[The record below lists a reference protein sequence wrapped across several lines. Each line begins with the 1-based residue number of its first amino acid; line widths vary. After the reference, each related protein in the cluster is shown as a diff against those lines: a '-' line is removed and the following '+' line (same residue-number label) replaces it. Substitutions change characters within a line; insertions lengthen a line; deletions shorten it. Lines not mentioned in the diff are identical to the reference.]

1 MYGPQ
6 VLDKDGICA
15 AAVIAELACY
25 LYDQNT
31 TVNAHLQSLYQK

>member
-15 AAVIAELACY
+15 AAVVSELASH
-25 LYDQNT
+25 LYDKGMTLSGQLE
-31 TVNAHLQSLYQK
+31 HLYSR